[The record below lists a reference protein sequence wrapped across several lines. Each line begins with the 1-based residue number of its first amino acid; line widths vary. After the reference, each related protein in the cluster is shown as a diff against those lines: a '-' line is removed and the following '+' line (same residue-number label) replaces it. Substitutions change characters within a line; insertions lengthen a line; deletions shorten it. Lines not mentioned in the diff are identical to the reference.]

1 VGAKMSDVAR
11 AANVSMSTVSHVLN
25 GTRKVHPDTVRSVN
39 QAVESVGYIRNSLA
53 RSLARSSSGSGAI
66 GVAIATLSNY
76 YFSETVRAIEAAC
89 AKSGLMMILVNTQR
103 DPEQELKA
111 VKALHERR
119 VDGIVL
125 ASEYDPENRVFNYL
139 KANKIPTVLI
149 DRLLSTSFDQV
160 GVENKHSSQELIA
173 HLIKLGHRRI
183 GMVSG
188 RLTQSSS
195 HERIDGYRAALADA
209 GIEYEDQL
217 VCCGE
222 SAIAPAM
229 EATRHLLSL
238 EHPPTAIMTANNLM
252 TIGAMQALRE
262 AGLEVPKDIA
272 LVGFDDFD
280 WADAFSPRLTVVAQ
294 PLEEL
299 GAQAVKLLLKR
310 IKQPE
315 GRRQTIRLKPSLIQR
330 DSCGAPK

>member
-1 VGAKMSDVAR
+1 MNAKMSDVAQ

-25 GTRKVHPDTVRSVN
+25 GTRKVDPDTAAKVN
-39 QAVESVGYIRNSLA
+39 QAVEAVGYIRNTLA
-53 RSLARSSSGSGAI
+53 RSLARSSSGTI
-66 GVAIATLSNY
+66 GVAIATLSNH
-76 YFSETVRAIEAAC
+76 YFSETVRAIETAC
-89 AKSGLMMILVNTQR
+89 TRSGLMMILIDTKE

-111 VKALHERR
+111 VRALHERR
-119 VDGIVL
+119 VDGIIL
-125 ASEYDPENRVFNYL
+125 ASAYDPENRVLNYL
-139 KANKIPTVLI
+139 TANKVPTVLV
-149 DRLLSTSFDQV
+149 DRLVSTAFDQV
-160 GVENKHSSQELIA
+160 GVENKNSSQKLIS

-188 RLTQSSS
+188 RLTQSTS

-209 GIEYEDQL
+209 GVPYEDQL

-222 SAIAPAM
+222 STIQPAM
-229 EATRHLLSL
+229 EATRRLLSL
-238 EHPPTAIMTANNLM
+238 ENPPTAIMTANNLM
-252 TIGAMQALRE
+252 TIGAMQAIRE

-310 IKQPE
+310 IKLPD
-315 GRRQTIRLKPSLIQR
+315 GRRQTIRLEPSFVQR
-330 DSCGAPK
+330 DSCGALK

>member
-25 GTRKVHPDTVRSVN
+25 GTRKVHPDTVRNVN
-39 QAVESVGYIRNSLA
+39 QAVEAVGYIRNSLA
-53 RSLARSSSGSGAI
+53 RSLARSSSGAI

-89 AKSGLMMILVNTQR
+89 AKSGLMMILVNTQK

-139 KANKIPTVLI
+139 KANNIPTVLI

-160 GVENKHSSQELIA
+160 GVENKQSSQELIA

-195 HERIDGYRAALADA
+195 LERIDGYRAALAEA
-209 GIEYEDQL
+209 GIAYDEQL

-229 EATRHLLSL
+229 EATRRLLAL

-252 TIGAMQALRE
+252 TIGAMQALRA

-280 WADAFSPRLTVVAQ
+280 WADAFSPRLTVMAQ

-310 IKQPE
+310 IKQPD
-315 GRRQTIRLKPSLIQR
+315 GRRQTLRLKPSLIQR
-330 DSCGAPK
+330 DSCGFPK